1 MFEGLVLH
9 PHTAK
14 LLDAFVAQ
22 PAHATLLLGAAGIG
36 KGTLALRVSSHFLAT
51 MPDGLANTPGFR
63 HIMPDEKRTIS
74 IEAVRNLQQFVRL
87 RTTGKAMVRRV
98 ILVENAE
105 RMTTEAQ
112 NAFLKLLEEPPA
124 DTVIILTA
132 STVQGMLPT
141 IRSRVQTLT
150 ITTPQK
156 EALTAH
162 FKDKPAAHVTQ
173 AYFLSGGLPGLMSA
187 LLDEDTSHPL
197 VESVAEAK
205 QLLQLPLFERLARI
219 EALAKQKE
227 MAMALCEALARIAQ
241 AGLEQAA
248 DKGDGKRLKQWH
260 KIVSETYKARLSFE
274 HNANTKLILTNL
286 VLQF

>member
-1 MFEGLVLH
+1 MFEGLVIH

-14 LLDAFVAQ
+14 LLGAFTAQ
-22 PAHATLLLGAAGIG
+22 PAHATLLLGAAGMG
-36 KGTLALRVSSHFLAT
+36 KGTIALRASSHFLAT
-51 MPDGLANTPGFR
+51 KPEKLTNTVGFR
-63 HIMPDEKRTIS
+63 HITPDDKRTIS
-74 IEAVRNLQQFVRL
+74 IESIRNLQQFVRL
-87 RTTGKAMVRRV
+87 RTTGKAAVRRV
-98 ILVENAE
+98 ILIENAE

-150 ITTPQK
+150 ITAPQK
-156 EALTAH
+156 EALIAY
-162 FKDKPAAHVTQ
+162 FKDKPTTHVTQ

-187 LLDEDTSHPL
+187 LLDGDTSHPL

-205 QLLQLPLFERLARI
+205 QLLQLPIFERLVRI
-219 EALAKQKE
+219 EGLAKQKD
-227 MAMALCEALARIAQ
+227 MAITLCEALARIAQ

-248 DKGDGKRLKQWH
+248 DKGDQKRLKQWH
-260 KIVSETYKARLSFE
+260 KIVSESYKARLSFE
-274 HNANTKLILTNL
+274 QNANTKLILTNL
-286 VLQF
+286 LLQF

>member
-1 MFEGLVLH
+1 MFEGLVIH
-9 PHTAK
+9 PHTAE
-14 LLDAFVAQ
+14 LLDAFTGQ
-22 PAHATLLLGAAGIG
+22 PAHATLLLGAAGMG
-36 KGTLALRVSSHFLAT
+36 KGTLALRATSHFLAT
-51 MPDGLANTPGFR
+51 TPDRLVNAPGLR
-63 HIMPDEKRTIS
+63 HITPDEKRTIS

-87 RTTGKAMVRRV
+87 KTTGTSTVRRV
-98 ILVENAE
+98 ILVENAD

-132 STVQGMLPT
+132 STIQGMLPT

-156 EALTAH
+156 EALVAH
-162 FKDKPAAHVTQ
+162 FKDKPATNVTQ

-187 LLDEDTSHPL
+187 LLDGDVSHPL

-205 QLLQLPLFERLARI
+205 QLLQLPLFDRLARI

-227 MAMALCEALARIAQ
+227 TAMTLCEALARIAQ

-248 DKGDGKRLKQWH
+248 DKGDQKRLKQWH

-274 HNANTKLILTNL
+274 QNANTKLTLTNL
-286 VLQF
+286 LLQF

>member
-1 MFEGLVLH
+1 MFEGLVVH
-9 PHTAK
+9 PHTAG
-14 LLDAFVAQ
+14 LLDAFTKQ

-36 KGTLALRVSSHFLAT
+36 KGTLVIRATSHFLAT
-51 MPDGLANTPGFR
+51 TPDKLANTPGFR

-74 IEAVRNLQQFVRL
+74 IEAIRNLQQFVRL
-87 RTTGKAMVRRV
+87 KTTGKAAVRRV
-98 ILVENAE
+98 ILIENAD

-132 STVQGMLPT
+132 STIQGMLPT

-150 ITTPQK
+150 ITAPQK
-156 EALTAH
+156 EALVAH
-162 FKDKPAAHVTQ
+162 FNGKPTAHVTQ

-187 LLDEDTSHPL
+187 LLDGDVSHPL
-197 VESVAEAK
+197 VESVTEAK
-205 QLLQLPLFERLARI
+205 RLLQLPLFERLARI

-227 MAMALCEALARIAQ
+227 MAITLCEALARIAQ

-248 DKGDGKRLKQWH
+248 DKDDQKRLKQWH
-260 KIVSETYKARLSFE
+260 KIVSETYKARASFE
-274 HNANTKLILTNL
+274 QNANTKLILTNL
-286 VLQF
+286 LLQF

>member
-1 MFEGLVLH
+1 MLEGLVVH

-14 LLDAFVAQ
+14 LLDAFTAQ
-22 PAHATLLLGAAGIG
+22 PAHATLLLGAAGMG
-36 KGTLALRVSSHFLAT
+36 KGTIALRASSHFLT
-51 MPDGLANTPGFR
+51 TTPEKLINTAGFR
-63 HIMPDEKRTIS
+63 HITPDEKRTIS
-74 IEAVRNLQQFVRL
+74 IESIRNLQQFVRL
-87 RTTGKAMVRRV
+87 RTTGKAAVRRV

-150 ITTPQK
+150 ITAPQK
-156 EALTAH
+156 EALIAY
-162 FKDKPAAHVTQ
+162 FKDKPTAHVTQ

-187 LLDEDTSHPL
+187 LLDGDTSHPL

-205 QLLQLPLFERLARI
+205 QLLQLPIFERLARI
-219 EALAKQKE
+219 EALAKQKD
-227 MAMALCEALARIAQ
+227 MAITLCEALARIAQ

-248 DKGDGKRLKQWH
+248 DKGDQKRLKQWH
-260 KIVSETYKARLSFE
+260 KIVSESYKARLSFE
-274 HNANTKLILTNL
+274 QNANTKLILTNL
-286 VLQF
+286 LLQF